1 MTFLK
6 PSYVVNGAMTI
17 SITTL
22 SVITLSL
29 TTHDDTA
36 NIMTIGTTMLSIA
49 TLALNCETQQMLNVV
64 HSILLC
70 MVA

>member
-6 PSYVVNGAMTI
+6 PSYVVHGAMTI
-17 SITTL
+17 SISTL

-49 TLALNCETQQMLNVV
+49 TLNVTR
-64 HSILLC
+64 
-70 MVA
+70 